1 MGYLSSSQ
9 LYSTHFQ
16 LPLNPNKLLS
26 LSQPT
31 YVIVS
36 LCLFTFEASP
46 FPTLRLLLC
55 PQYQL
60 LALLFFFFLSWK
72 PLDLAR
78 YTQKSNPK
86 SRGNKGKILCKSH
99 GTYTTGCSR
108 KKTMIIDKHVVFLS
122 RFEIGDEY
130 KEKEGNSLGGKNEK
144 RMSNWDEGGE
154 IILRVPFVERKVKR
168 KINIKIKKLIKGK
181 I

>member
-1 MGYLSSSQ
+1 M
-9 LYSTHFQ
+9 
-16 LPLNPNKLLS
+16 
-26 LSQPT
+26 
-31 YVIVS
+31 S

-55 PQYQL
+55 SQYQL
-60 LALLFFFFLSWK
+60 LAFLFFFFLSWK

-108 KKTMIIDKHVVFLS
+108 KKTMIIDKHAVFLS
-122 RFEIGDEY
+122 KFEIGDEY

-144 RMSNWDEGGE
+144 RMSKWDEGEE
-154 IILRVPFVERKVKR
+154 IFLRVPFVERKVKR
-168 KINIKIKKLIKGK
+168 KINIKIKKLIKWQSLAIK
-181 I
+181 LDVV